1 MTHTTKTKKEQ
12 TKTSKEETSNKDK
25 IKHLKNEIKMLN
37 EEIKKKDDQ
46 LMRSL
51 ADYQN
56 LIKRN
61 EKEIQLTKNDIKKTY
76 LSELIDI
83 KELIK
88 KSLDDENPKDGLN
101 LIIKNLDKFFEDENI
116 KHIECIGKQFDHN
129 LHHAVSTIEK
139 NDCDDNIILEE
150 IKKGYIFNEKV
161 LRPSQVIVSKKNQ

>member
-12 TKTSKEETSNKDK
+12 TKTSKDEISDKNK
-25 IKHLKNEIKMLN
+25 IKHLKNEIKLLN

-61 EKEIQLTKNDIKKTY
+61 EKEIQLTKNEIKKTY

-83 KELIK
+83 KELIIK
-88 KSLDDENPKDGLN
+88 ALDDENPKDGLN

-139 NDCDDNIILEE
+139 NDCDDNIIIEE
-150 IKKGYIFNEKV
+150 IKKGYIVNEKV